1 MFDVTFYVDSGA
13 GQCMCS
19 CIGAFSCLRPCAIL
33 VVGVSGSLPVH
44 GVGTANFLVA
54 DSDGVERIW
63 RIHNCLLCHKIEG
76 EEDFNLLSV
85 SQLLRTKMTNI
96 SFGNESSSMTLK
108 SKKRGEDYVFP
119 FKPVDGLYSVSCVPI
134 SENDLRFG
142 KVVCL
147 EVTPQEDPM
156 MSAGS
161 ARNDVTCGMAVQKS
175 PSSLG
180 MWTVK
185 VLWVGKSRTLAA
197 VPKGFGEDLDNFC
210 SSYIAPLSIP
220 KARKSYQTT
229 NADDMSDLSVRFLGI
244 GTERL
249 QKTLERSI
257 GLSPMQKVKGKMR
270 HPVPTH
276 NFPQGQWKK
285 GKTPK
290 VSKGI
295 IHDLHR
301 ASIGEVVFMDTFEV
315 EDSGYVYAQAFLD
328 YRSKYGEVI
337 PLKSRTQVGWSFAEF
352 CARHFIP
359 LILIRDNIA
368 ENTGGNL
375 MQECQKRSVK
385 SAFICPYRKQQN
397 YAEGYIG
404 RITSLASFGMVYAG
418 APMFMWRW
426 CVACAVFINNITAT
440 FYSEEN
446 LWATPY
452 EVVHNEPYPDSSVV
466 VPFGCGVLV
475 RLRDEEQSKFIP
487 KCALMIF
494 IHYATQHPLYTY
506 AVYSPRT
513 KRVLFRQDCIF
524 LTNLFPMRAARTKN
538 GLSIEGDVIIPYR
551 SPSSLQAEEDQTL
564 SFQDWTDSDPL
575 PDFQDHVSGYKL
587 NQPVGE
593 QLESALPRDSNDFVF
608 PDNPAFGPPS
618 VVKTRGV
625 PKVRKREEV
634 KECTSD
640 CEEGI
645 QDGNKDDA
653 DKDIVPTK
661 RVNPKRN
668 LKANDP
674 PLKPTTRR
682 PAKQRWFYEPVS
694 DETTWDGTIAQQEKL
709 DTYVRIRD
717 EMAPILVASVV
728 PTQTSSTGEEGKES
742 SSIYNHL
749 ENDDYWPEELM
760 DLGLGELKVFS
771 RKDMDEIPV
780 NEHGASLIQGLV
792 FHDQEFSWC
801 RITGWGIE
809 CGMPIVFYSKL
820 KADGHD
826 AEEEQF
832 VSLTELKQWMNMSY
846 VPVVTPMF
854 EPSRLIK
861 RSEDL
866 RKTLCYRQLA
876 FVSRSSMVS
885 PSGVCNGPLVG
896 EDLGSYDGKSLT
908 KRTIRRILKAQE
920 TIFKYGT
927 MIPRNDAEAARSPE
941 AARWQSGKQ
950 LEWLR
955 LKLALTFE
963 TNWTWA
969 LVREHFPDYKKTDIG
984 HLFFIYDYKFSGE
997 HRVRLVF
1004 DGSRQSDATYNETY
1018 APTVRPESVRLFH
1031 VYAVEYAWPIQQY
1044 DVPQAFLRSDAD
1056 CDIFVSPPNGFAEFP
1071 GQLLK
1076 LSKMLY
1082 GSKQAAA
1089 LWYNL
1094 INGFLMEIGFVSST
1108 MDPCFY
1114 RRPITGAAD
1123 NDACADAIIILHV
1136 DDMRVAASAS
1146 VLTDI
1151 HARLYSKFEITT
1163 SDTGRFL
1170 GMDTEYDLDAGLL
1183 RMHMQTYI
1191 ESTVDRFMNFD
1202 VSQGVPF
1209 REIVGSLL
1217 WIVLCI
1223 HGPELLRVKDL
1234 ARKSNNFTA
1243 DDYAQALK
1251 VLQRLVERK
1260 DLGIIYRKGG
1270 AGKETVPANTRLG
1283 GVVEDPEVKMLLSS
1297 GTTLPYSTGDFTSFC
1312 ELKENDLY
1320 KLDFT
1325 EDVNLDIKKM
1335 LAPTNNR
1342 FTVVSYADASFAVG
1356 EQKQSI
1362 SGILVMINGT
1372 PILWGS
1378 LKQTAVVDAT
1388 CSAEYVASSICCKQI
1403 LQAENMV
1410 QFLNFTC
1417 PKPYT
1422 LYTDSQ
1428 ACMHIANTESK
1439 LGKVRH
1445 VEIRYHLVR
1454 CLVIAGDIR
1463 LIYCITEDMIA
1474 DIFTKIVAGAQ
1485 DKRLSIRFYND
1496 CDILLFEKDINKV
1509 ND

>member
-1 MFDVTFYVDSGA
+1 M
-13 GQCMCS
+13 
-19 CIGAFSCLRPCAIL
+19 
-33 VVGVSGSLPVH
+33 H
-44 GVGTANFLVA
+44 GVGTANFIVQ
-54 DSDGVERIW
+54 DGHGVERIW

-85 SQLLRTKMTNI
+85 SQMLRTTTTSI
-96 SFGNESSSMTLK
+96 SFGNGLSFMTLK
-108 SKKRGEDYVFP
+108 NKKRDEDFLFP
-119 FKPVDGLYSVSCVPI
+119 LQPDDGLYSVSCVPI
-134 SENDLRFG
+134 SENDARFG
-142 KVVCL
+142 KVHCFD
-147 EVTPQEDPM
+147 VTPQEDPM
-156 MSAGS
+156 MSPGATRINVS
-161 ARNDVTCGMAVQKS
+161 CGMALQKS

-180 MWTVK
+180 SWTVK
-185 VLWVGKSRTLAA
+185 ILWVGKRQTLAA
-197 VPKGFGEDLDNFC
+197 IPKGFGEDLDEFC
-210 SSYIAPLSIP
+210 SSYLAPLSIP
-220 KARKSYQTT
+220 QARKSYQTT

-244 GTERL
+244 GTDRL
-249 QKTLERSI
+249 HRTLERSI
-257 GLSPMQKVKGKMR
+257 GLSPMQKVKGKLR
-270 HPVPTH
+270 HHVPTH
-276 NFPQGQWKK
+276 NFPQGRWKK
-285 GKTPK
+285 GKTPR

-315 EDSGYVYAQAFLD
+315 DDPGYGYAQAFID

-368 ENTGGNL
+368 ENIGGKL
-375 MQECQKRSVK
+375 MQECQRRSVK
-385 SAFICPYRKQQN
+385 SAYICPYRKQQN

-404 RITSLASFGMVYAG
+404 RITSLASYGMVYAG

-426 CVACAVFINNITAT
+426 CVMCAVFINNITAT

-452 EVVHNEPYPDSSVV
+452 EVVHNEPFPDSSIV

-475 RLRDEEQSKFIP
+475 RLRDEEQSKFHH

-494 IHYATQHPLYTY
+494 IHYATQHPLYTF

-524 LTNLFPMRAARTKN
+524 LTNLFPMRTARTKN
-538 GLSIEGDVIIPYR
+538 GLGLEGDVIIPYR
-551 SPSSLQAEEDQTL
+551 SPSSIQMEDDPML
-564 SFQDWTDSDPL
+564 SFQDWKDNDPL
-575 PDFQDHVSGYKL
+575 PEFQDHVSGYPL
-587 NQPVGE
+587 SQPAME
-593 QLESALPRDSNDFVF
+593 QMETTQAPTDEDAFVY

-618 VVKTRGV
+618 VVKTSRVPRVKQKFQGV
-625 PKVRKREEV
+625 GDVSETVLESTRVNRKRNPKGTEFPVKPSTRRPVKERFYYEPVLKEAMLVANAVSIETKDKDDAEFKDNYDHVEKGDLWPIEV
-634 KECTSD
+634 KELGLDNVAKEDSWPIEL
-640 CEEGI
+640 EE
-645 QDGNKDDA
+645 
-653 DKDIVPTK
+653 
-661 RVNPKRN
+661 
-668 LKANDP
+668 
-674 PLKPTTRR
+674 
-682 PAKQRWFYEPVS
+682 
-694 DETTWDGTIAQQEKL
+694 
-709 DTYVRIRD
+709 
-717 EMAPILVASVV
+717 M
-728 PTQTSSTGEEGKES
+728 
-742 SSIYNHL
+742 
-749 ENDDYWPEELM
+749 
-760 DLGLGELKVFS
+760 GLGELTIFS
-771 RKDMDEIPV
+771 DKEMDGVPV
-780 NEHGASLIQGLV
+780 NEYGASLIQGLL
-792 FHDQEFSWC
+792 FHDLVLNWC
-801 RITGWGIE
+801 RITGWGYE
-809 CGMPIVFYSKL
+809 CGIPIMFYSAL
-820 KADGHD
+820 E
-826 AEEEQF
+826 AEGCDSEDEQY
-832 VSLTELKQWMNMSY
+832 VSLIELKQWISRSS
-846 VPVVTPMF
+846 VPAVTPKF
-854 EPSRLIK
+854 QPSRIIK
-861 RSEDL
+861 RSEEL

-876 FVSRSSMVS
+876 LVSTSQTIT
-885 PSGVCNGPLVG
+885 PVG
-896 EDLGSYDGKSLT
+896 ECNDAATGGQSLGSYVGKPLT
-908 KRTIRRILKAQE
+908 VKTIRRILKAQE

-927 MIPRNDAEAARSPE
+927 LIPRNDAEASRSPE
-941 AARWQSGKQ
+941 SARWQSGKQ

-955 LKLALTFE
+955 LKMALTFE
-963 TNWTWA
+963 TKWTWA
-969 LVREHFPDYKKTDIG
+969 LVRAHFPEYKKTDIG

-1004 DGSRQSDATYNETY
+1004 DGSWQSEATYHETY

-1031 VYAVEYAWPIQQY
+1031 VYAVEFAWPIQQY
-1044 DVPQAFLRSDAD
+1044 HVPQAFLRSDAD

-1089 LWYNL
+1089 LWYGL
-1094 INGFLMEIGFVSST
+1094 INTFLIEIGFISSN

-1114 RRPITGAAD
+1114 RRPISGVGD
-1123 NDACADAIIILHV
+1123 DPCADAIIILHV
-1136 DDMRVAASAS
+1136 DDMRVAASPL
-1146 VLTDI
+1146 VLAEI
-1151 HARLYSKFEITT
+1151 HARLFDKFEITT

-1170 GMDTEYDLDAGLL
+1170 GMDVDYDLDAGIL
-1183 RMHMQTYI
+1183 RMHMKTYI
-1191 ESTVDRFMNFD
+1191 ESSVDRFMNFD
-1202 VSQGVPF
+1202 LSQGAPF

-1217 WIVLCI
+1217 WIVLCV

-1234 ARKSNNFTA
+1234 ARKSNNFTNE
-1243 DDYAQALK
+1243 DYNQALK
-1251 VLQRLVERK
+1251 VLQRLVDRK

-1283 GVVEDPEVKMLLSS
+1283 GVVDDKEVKMLVSS
-1297 GTTLPYSTGDFTSFC
+1297 VTESYSTGESTSIC

-1325 EDVNLDIKKM
+1325 EDVNLDIKKT
-1335 LAPTNNR
+1335 LAPTNKR
-1342 FTVVSYADASFAVG
+1342 FTMVSYADASFAVG

-1362 SGILVMINGT
+1362 SGVLVMINGT
-1372 PILWGS
+1372 PVLWGS
-1378 LKQTAVVDAT
+1378 LKQTAVVNAT

-1428 ACMHIANTESK
+1428 ACMHIANTASK

-1454 CLVIAGDIR
+1454 CLVISGDIR

-1496 CDILLFEKDINKV
+1496 CDMLIFRQDFN
-1509 ND
+1509 